1 MTFRSVNL
9 LGYAYSMGG
18 TIRATLTL
26 ANHHA
31 ERHDI
36 EIINLHRR
44 RITRSS
50 RSMAASR
57 CVR

>member
-1 MTFRSVNL
+1 VNL

-26 ANHHA
+26 ANHLA
-31 ERHDI
+31 ERHDV
-36 EIINLHRR
+36 EIITLHRR